1 MSGTP
6 SKTPSNRSNTFV
18 ICLIA
23 AACAGASLLNGAV
36 ESTGPP
42 RPYLSLDDILARMAE
57 ADREQREALK
67 QYSAV
72 RRYTLRNQ
80 RMSKTA
86 EIIVRVEYRKD
97 EGKTFE
103 VLSSEGAEGI
113 GSRVLHRLLENE
125 AETSKKDLGD
135 ERKVSSQNYNFQL
148 LGTESQGGRQCFVL
162 ALKPKVKSKYLLNGI
177 AWVNAHDF
185 AIERIE
191 GRPTASVSFW
201 VGKPFITLDFEKV
214 GDFWLVSRNH
224 SHADGK
230 LLGATDLT
238 IDCSQYEVQAT
249 LLSKKEGNSPTTVDT
264 VFESR

>member
-1 MSGTP
+1 VPGAFALGARRIGFFRTDS
-6 SKTPSNRSNTFV
+6 
-18 ICLIA
+18 
-23 AACAGASLLNGAV
+23 CAGGSLLSGAV

-42 RPYLSLDDILARMAE
+42 LAYLSLDDILARMAE
-57 ADREQREALK
+57 ADGEQHQALK

-97 EGKTFE
+97 DGKTFE
-103 VLSSEGAEGI
+103 ILSSEGAQGI
-113 GSRVLHRLLENE
+113 SSRILHRLLENE
-125 AETSKKDLGD
+125 AEASKKDLGD

-148 LGTESQGGRQCFVL
+148 LGIESRGGRPCYVL
-162 ALKPKVKSKYLLNGI
+162 TLRPKVKSKYLLSGI

-191 GRPTASVSFW
+191 GRPTASLSFW
-201 VGKPFITLDFEKV
+201 VGKPFIALDFEKV

-249 LLSKKEGNSPTTVDT
+249 IQSKKEGNSPTIATVNT
-264 VFESR
+264 LLESR